1 MIMRNPFAAMSP
13 QEKKLGV
20 RDIADTG
27 VE

>member
-1 MIMRNPFAAMSP
+1 MRNPFAAMSP